1 MPAWGA
7 ALFYSRV
14 VLLWLLCRICALAS
28 SDPRFGETYIQRRA
42 RGIKAG
48 PMPRLCRIR
57 TVLVRW
63 ATKTGSTCCSC
74 RTECVFPHVH
84 SNHTA
89 DKNRFPRSR
98 CVAERPSWSWI
109 LALGRNSGRLAR
121 GRTST
126 PKLPEL
132 AGRLWCQGNRL
143 NTGTAGGRMQSGHLE
158 ALERRIRSEP
168 KRFRRSEVAVDDHPE
183 KIGAPRCSIAGA
195 ASYCCIL
202 CYI

>member
-1 MPAWGA
+1 MQLSNGGA
-7 ALFYSRV
+7 ISGATAAEKCQQASLRIQGWLRFRR
-14 VLLWLLCRICALAS
+14 LECQHGELLCSTVALYSCDSCAAFVLWRP
-28 SDPRFGETYIQRRA
+28 SDPRFGETYIHRRA

-98 CVAERPSWSWI
+98 CVAERPS
-109 LALGRNSGRLAR
+109 
-121 GRTST
+121 
-126 PKLPEL
+126 
-132 AGRLWCQGNRL
+132 
-143 NTGTAGGRMQSGHLE
+143 
-158 ALERRIRSEP
+158 
-168 KRFRRSEVAVDDHPE
+168 
-183 KIGAPRCSIAGA
+183 
-195 ASYCCIL
+195 
-202 CYI
+202 